1 LQPVFVD
8 EDRVAEMQQ
17 TGFTRNFRD
26 ADGSWV
32 INSAQSSTVSHTENS
47 CT

>member
-1 LQPVFVD
+1 MKQAVGNSLLHAFMALQPVFVD

-26 ADGSWV
+26 ADGS
-32 INSAQSSTVSHTENS
+32 
-47 CT
+47 